1 MRRQQRKTFGIGLLN
16 ENTWTSTRLNFT
28 VQYNIHGLGA
38 SSSLPFY
45 VVSGCLFY
53 KNSVAI
59 VSVEDPGKIITVK
72 TNLISLPTQACD
84 IGFFLTEH
92 IWVRIRKE
100 ASVNF
105 NFPPKWANLD
115 EIHLQRVSGC
125 SSCCCSCYLIILYT
139 RKGIAQGRW
148 LCTERTK
155 LLRSHDKHPS
165 CKAFNC
171 HPDI

>member
-1 MRRQQRKTFGIGLLN
+1 MRIRGLQADWISQFN
-16 ENTWTSTRLNFT
+16 ITFT
-28 VQYNIHGLGA
+28 VEEQVVYLSMLFLGG
-38 SSSLPFY
+38 F
-45 VVSGCLFY
+45 FY